1 MKNTILFACAV
12 AWMFAAG
19 SASAQTAEAQASG
32 LPDPAT
38 VKVPDVSAGTPEL
51 DASGDAK
58 YFYFHKDG
66 VSFEHAAGDFVECFG
81 YAIPPIPPVKL
92 PAFVLLDENAKRGG
106 HVGPSPYGLIGE
118 AIGAILMP
126 SLLRRSAMGNMRVCM
141 GFKGYKR
148 YPTTK
153 ETYLVLNEGD
163 DLRASILMLA
173 KIASGPAP
181 TSESLI
187 S

>member
-1 MKNTILFACAV
+1 MKARYLFVCAAMLGLV
-12 AWMFAAG
+12 AG
-19 SASAQTAEAQASG
+19 SASAQTVGGNG

-38 VKVPDVSAGTPEL
+38 ITIPDMSAGTPEL
-51 DASGDAK
+51 DSAGDAK
-58 YFYFHKDG
+58 YFYFHKAG
-66 VSFEHAAGDFVECFG
+66 VSFERAAADFVECFG

-106 HVGPSPYGLIGE
+106 HVGPSPYGLVGE

-141 GFKGYKR
+141 GYKNYKR

-187 S
+187 P